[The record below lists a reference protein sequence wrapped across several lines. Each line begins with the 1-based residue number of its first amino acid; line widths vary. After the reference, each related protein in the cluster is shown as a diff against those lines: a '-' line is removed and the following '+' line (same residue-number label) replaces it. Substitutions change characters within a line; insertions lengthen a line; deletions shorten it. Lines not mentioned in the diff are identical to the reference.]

1 MSRKMITYG
10 FFPADYFLLFPLFS
24 ENNSLEIQN
33 NSRSRGKSCSQWCFV
48 TWGNGNFQIFY
59 VDPEQRKNSSDDIH
73 KRAGVK
79 IGSARQDGGRRI
91 YPQTFCKVFETQGI
105 TWNSMLGIFK
115 FIHIMG

>member
-1 MSRKMITYG
+1 MITYG
-10 FFPADYFLLFPLFS
+10 FFPAGYFLLFPLFS
-24 ENNSLEIQN
+24 ENNLLEIQN

-48 TWGNGNFQIFY
+48 TCENGNFQIFN
-59 VDPEQRKNSSDDIH
+59 VDPEQRRNSSDDIH

-79 IGSARQDGGRRI
+79 IGCARQESGRRI
-91 YPQTFCKVFETQGI
+91 YPQTFCKVFETRGI